1 MCVISLLDP
10 YIQCSEPSRQGPQ
23 EGQLLL
29 SFGKPHNEVVK
40 DTISGWIKKDLKQSG
55 INVEHFKA
63 YSASFAS
70 SSTAQ
75 MPGPPV
81 EQILKR
87 ENWSTKSAWQKLYNK
102 NIEEG
107 KTFE

>member
-1 MCVISLLDP
+1 M
-10 YIQCSEPSRQGPQ
+10 QGPQ
-23 EGQLLL
+23 KGQLLL

-40 DTISGWIKKDLKQSG
+40 GTISGWIKEDLKQSG

-75 MPGPPV
+75 MSGLPV
-81 EQILKR
+81 EQILKGR
-87 ENWSTKSAWQKLYNK
+87 TGQLNLHGRNFIIRILKRVKPLNKL
-102 NIEEG
+102 
-107 KTFE
+107 F